1 LLVQPILKTKRPPPA
16 RADDDLTVKLIARF
30 KQFLATGVLVPGSKL
45 PPERELAL
53 RLGVSRGSLRQALK
67 VLVIMGVLTQRVG
80 QGTFLAETA
89 TTILSE
95 PLDFLML
102 FGSISHY
109 ELFEARMII
118 EPELA
123 ARAAERAMTDDL
135 HILRTALRAMEKAG
149 ENHGAIVE
157 SDLAFHTAIQR
168 AAGNRVCESM
178 LSTIHRALSA
188 TIGRIA
194 AFTEAGTRQQ
204 HQFHAAIYT
213 AISQGDPEAARRAM
227 IEHLLDARNLMLQ
240 AGAGMPLANDSPAF

>member
-1 LLVQPILKTKRPPPA
+1 MVQPIVKIQRASPA
-16 RADDDLTVKLIARF
+16 GADDLTAKLIARF
-30 KQFLATGVLVPGSKL
+30 KEFLAAGVLLPGSKL

-67 VLVIMGVLTQRVG
+67 VLVIMGVITQRVG
-80 QGTFLAETA
+80 QGTFVAETA
-89 TTILSE
+89 SAILGE

-102 FGSISHY
+102 FGSISHF

-135 HILRTALRAMEKAG
+135 HALRSALRAMEKSG
-149 ENHGAIVE
+149 EDREAVVA
-157 SDLAFHTAIQR
+157 SDVAFHLAVHR

-178 LSTIHRALSA
+178 LSTIHRALS
-188 TIGRIA
+188 TSINRIA
-194 AFTEAGTRQQ
+194 TFTEAATRQQ

-213 AISQGDPEAARRAM
+213 AISQRNPEAARRAM

-240 AGAGMPLANDSPAF
+240 AGAVLQ

>member
-1 LLVQPILKTKRPPPA
+1 MVQPITKIKRSSPPGG
-16 RADDDLTVKLIARF
+16 DDDLTVKLIARF
-30 KQFLATGVLVPGSKL
+30 KEFLFTGVLVPGSRL
-45 PPERELAL
+45 PPERELAE

-80 QGTFLAETA
+80 QGTFVAETA

-135 HILRTALRAMEKAG
+135 HALRTSLRAMEKAG
-149 ENHGAIVE
+149 DNHAAIVE
-157 SDLAFHTAIQR
+157 SDLAFHMAIHR
-168 AAGNRVCESM
+168 AAGNKVCESM
-178 LSTIHRALSA
+178 LSTIHRALS
-188 TIGRIA
+188 TSIRRIA
-194 AFTEAGTRQQ
+194 AFTEAATRQQ
-204 HQFHAAIYT
+204 YQFHAAIYT
-213 AISQGDPEAARRAM
+213 AISQRDPEAARRAM
-227 IEHLLDARNLMLQ
+227 VEHLLDARNLMLQ
-240 AGAGMPLANDSPAF
+240 AGAGIPAGGIRK